1 MVASVH
7 LDRGQGPG
15 VVLLHGVG
23 VGPGSFAP
31 VAEALLDRHRVV
43 VVHRPGAPGEAA
55 DLGAHADQIATLVEA
70 RLGSGARL
78 VGVSGGA
85 TLGLVL
91 AERHPELF
99 GSFVLHEPLLGQLAP
114 ALHHRFQAAA
124 ASAAEGNDAAMAVV
138 VAVMGPE
145 TWTALGPEG
154 QDASR
159 RQAAR
164 WREEIAMFA
173 SFDPSPERLRAIR
186 RPVLVTVGGR
196 SGPERVAAAEVLVEL
211 VGASVRMVPGAG
223 NAAQL
228 DAPSSLA
235 ELVGAWAPEPV
246 GAS

>member
-31 VAEALLDRHRVV
+31 VADALIDRHRVV

-55 DLGAHADQIATLVEA
+55 DLGAHADQIAAVIEA
-70 RLGSGARL
+70 RLGTGARL

-91 AERHPELF
+91 ALRHPDLC
-99 GSFVLHEPLLGQLAP
+99 GSYVLHEPLLGRLAP

-124 ASAAEGNDAAMAVV
+124 ATATDDDAALAVV
-138 VAVMGPE
+138 IAVMGPD
-145 TWTALGPEG
+145 TWAALGPDG
-154 QDASR
+154 QAAAR
-159 RQAAR
+159 RQSTR

-173 SFDPSPERLRAIR
+173 SFDPTPEALRGIA
-186 RPVLVTVGGR
+186 RPVLTTVGGR
-196 SGPERVAAAEVLVEL
+196 SGPERVAAAEVLAEL
-211 VGASVRMVPGAG
+211 AGATVRTVPGAG

-228 DAPSSLA
+228 DAPRAFA
-235 ELVGAWAPEPV
+235 ELIAAWSPVPVAAP
-246 GAS
+246 